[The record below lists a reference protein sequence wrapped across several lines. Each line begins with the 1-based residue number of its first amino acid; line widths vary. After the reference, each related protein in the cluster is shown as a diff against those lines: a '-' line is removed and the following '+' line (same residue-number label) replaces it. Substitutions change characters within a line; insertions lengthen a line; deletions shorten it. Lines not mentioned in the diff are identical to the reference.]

1 MSANTI
7 VARLFCIGMAATHLE
22 LLIAQTVP
30 EEIVVS
36 SAGLEETIPMDLS
49 RYGNRVE
56 IITAAEI
63 EQQGFV
69 DLTQALQMLVPGL
82 HIAPKNGAFDYFDAS
97 LQGSRN
103 QEILWLI
110 DGVRITNRLYNG
122 TSPLDTIPAHM
133 VERVEILKGGQG
145 IFYGTQAVGGVVNLV
160 TRNFQNESDGVVAA
174 GVNSNGGFMT
184 SGYYRTGTGPHQM
197 VFYGS
202 RDKADGYKP
211 YRSEDIQPSSTD
223 RRRSYDVTVAGG
235 KYAFNLS
242 ERSRLSL
249 QYQRTENRL
258 DFLTPFANR
267 STFNER
273 EEDIVTAKY
282 DFQISH
288 RVGLYLKAYYH
299 DWDTLYTRIHNVVD
313 SEGNLTGATRVRDDK
328 TYWGY
333 EDFGMNAMIKLNVID
348 GFEYVLGLDRQNF
361 SGEDDVWRIADQ
373 KEKVDAVFAQLRT
386 TETLFEDTAVA
397 FGVRHNQ
404 ASNVGSSSV
413 WNLSGQHDFSENF
426 FLRASLGTSFRL
438 PDAEMLF
445 LNEYYDD
452 DIDGVPD
459 GGWFAVGNPDLK
471 PEQSRNVNVGAGG
484 TFGSVSYEVI
494 GFRRKITDYIASYVP
509 VVIAGVE
516 GESFINTDDEVDV
529 EGVEFISTFLVSPN
543 WSVDLSATYT
553 KAELNSGG
561 AQLTEIPT
569 AEGKLNLGYE
579 PPGLPWGAAVA
590 LNYVGDVNTR
600 RGQKRGNYTVIDA
613 SAYYQWGADLRNR
626 IVFRAENLGDKI
638 YTTRV
643 DSGTRD
649 VGGSYLYRSIGP
661 GRTLHLGYSHHF

>member
-1 MSANTI
+1 M
-7 VARLFCIGMAATHLE
+7 VARLFCIGMAATQLE

-30 EEIVVS
+30 EEIVVN

-160 TRNFQNESDGVVAA
+160 TRNFQDESDGVVAA

-211 YRSEDIQPSSTD
+211 YRGEDIQPSSTD

-386 TETLFEDTAVA
+386 TEALFEDTAVA

-484 TFGSVSYEVI
+484 TFGGVSYEVI

-626 IVFRAENLGDKI
+626 IVIRAENLGDKI

-649 VGGSYLYRSIGP
+649 VGGSYLYRSIGA
-661 GRTLHLGYSHHF
+661 GRTLHLGYSYQF